1 VRGRPARPCPVCHP
15 AADAPAPESPRLIT
29 VGLAVALL
37 AVGAILALPVTPA
50 LELLDPL
57 RDLAGNYG
65 LRLDRELG
73 YLCLFAGDV
82 LLIAGS
88 LLPGI

>member
-1 VRGRPARPCPVCHP
+1 MLPGDMRLHP
-15 AADAPAPESPRLIT
+15 NPPRLIT
-29 VGLAVALL
+29 VGAAVALMV
-37 AVGAILALPVTPA
+37 VGAILALPVTPA

-57 RDLAGNYG
+57 RDLIRPYG
-65 LRLDRELG
+65 VDLDAQLG
-73 YLCLFAGDV
+73 WLLLFAGDV

>member
-1 VRGRPARPCPVCHP
+1 MLPGVMRLHP
-15 AADAPAPESPRLIT
+15 NPPRVIT
-29 VGLAVALL
+29 VAAAVALL
-37 AVGAILALPVTPA
+37 VVGAILALPVTPA

-57 RDLAGNYG
+57 RELISPYGVDLDAQ
-65 LRLDRELG
+65 LG
-73 YLCLFAGDV
+73 WLLLFAGNV